1 MFRNQYLAV
10 TDKTKLH
17 YQDVSPTYFNGLY
30 VFAHPPLNISIA
42 KHVSAEILL
51 IGYILNPLNP
61 NEGNSGIVNNLAV
74 TCTTQELFFKEI
86 QILSGRYVLIYKNE
100 SSFLAVGDTCCL
112 RQLYYGQLSHCTIL
126 TSSPRMFLEYFGLDL
141 QTNQLKKDF
150 INSAQYKKKESAW
163 VGNKS
168 IDDRLQKVL
177 PNHYLDL
184 NKIEVRRMPL
194 SPLQNLTSERSI
206 LDFSS
211 SVLKGTFTAL
221 SKRYELI
228 QPLTAGWDT
237 RTLLSASREFKDK
250 IQFYIFSG
258 EKNSASSDT
267 RIATNLAGKLGLNF
281 KVIKPD
287 TLSDEFLQ
295 EYNKEHVM
303 PRILPKTANIQYHY
317 YNSNNPKLMNVNGN
331 GGEIVRC
338 YYGYTRRKISPEM
351 LLLFSGYPSS
361 IEFVR
366 QELEHWFVN
375 ASQFAEE
382 HDIPLLDL
390 FYWEQRMGNWG
401 ALYPFEQDIAMEE
414 ISPFNNKSLISALL
428 RIKASQRRSPNY
440 TFFRKLIQ
448 NLWPDTLSEPI
459 NPDKI
464 IFKSI
469 INRNSYFSYYLKRGN
484 FLLKMLKA
492 RMHSQACN

>member
-10 TDKTKLH
+10 RDKTKLH

-42 KHVSAEILL
+42 KHISAEILL
-51 IGYILNPLNP
+51 IGDILNPLNP
-61 NEGNSGIVNNLAV
+61 NEENSGIINNLAV

-112 RQLYYGQLSHCTIL
+112 RQLYYGHLSHCTIL

-141 QTNQLKKDF
+141 QLNQLKKDF

-168 IDDRLQKVL
+168 IDDRLQKLL

-184 NKIEVRRMPL
+184 IKMEVRRMPL
-194 SPLQNLTSERSI
+194 YPLQNLTSEGSI
-206 LDFSS
+206 LDVSS
-211 SVLKGTFTAL
+211 SILKGTFAAL

-237 RTLLSASREFKDK
+237 RTLLAASREFKDK
-250 IQFYIFSG
+250 IQFYVFSG
-258 EKNSASSDT
+258 ERNSVSSDVWV
-267 RIATNLAGKLGLNF
+267 AKNLAGKLGLNF

-287 TLSDEFLQ
+287 ILNHEFLK

-317 YNSNNPKLMNVNGN
+317 YNSDKPGIINVNGN
-331 GGEIVRC
+331 GGEIARC
-338 YYGYTRRKISPEM
+338 YYGYTNRKITFEM

-366 QELEHWFVN
+366 QELDCWFIDAN
-375 ASQFAEE
+375 QFAEE
-382 HDIPLLDL
+382 HKIPLLDL
-390 FYWEQRMGNWG
+390 FYWEQRMCNWG
-401 ALYPFEQDIAMEE
+401 ALYPFEQDIAIEE
-414 ISPFNNKSLISALL
+414 ISPFNNKSLLYALL
-428 RIKASQRRSPNY
+428 RVKASKRRSPDY
-440 TFFRKLIQ
+440 KFIRKLIQ

-459 NPDKI
+459 NPDKTI
-464 IFKSI
+464 LNSI
-469 INRNSYFSYYLKRGN
+469 INRNSYWRYYLEKGKL
-484 FLLKMLKA
+484 FLKMLKA
-492 RMHSQACN
+492 